1 MAYVPN
7 LTQYPSASKQNNN
20 DNGDIHMTE
29 GTVEEEKKC
38 TQPDRTSDR
47 VAKKTKRVDWE
58 KNEDT

>member
-1 MAYVPN
+1 M
-7 LTQYPSASKQNNN
+7 S
-20 DNGDIHMTE
+20 E

-38 TQPDRTSDR
+38 TQSNRTSDH